1 MKRLLSSFAAAAC
14 LLSCIQESI
23 VEEQIRQNQ
32 ESPVETEQEQII
44 RLSAQISN
52 EQEIDTKSILDQSGI
67 ETKLTEIT
75 IAAYDKGGVIRDC
88 RHYTNGF
95 SSMELSVAADMTYN
109 IYALANMGDMTSL
122 MPASESALPELSWQ
136 LESYSEIASNGF
148 PMCGKL
154 ENLKNEGGRI
164 ILDRLFAKFSVRILH
179 TGLPSTSSQS
189 IFTYN
194 MCNKSIYLRQANTRL
209 FPFSSHG
216 SRALSASDTANL
228 SDYNPDLNSISA
240 YKGSLKPS
248 QMGPGPGYFKDTTLV
263 FYVPENMQGQLLPGN
278 TDPYRKVPQN
288 ICTLDKDYSGL
299 CTYLEFNAERKDNG
313 NGYSGGVTYRYYL
326 GADCTTD
333 FNIERNCKYNMTLDF
348 TEDGFFIQS
357 WKVDRHEDWSDKR
370 TLEFVG
376 GPFTISQGQSKK
388 VMVHYSVNG
397 GNNSSFRP
405 DDWTCIFDQAGMKA
419 AGLEYSV
426 NKSSL
431 VTGENGNQ
439 DFCITFTAASDARVG
454 TNFPLKIASW
464 DGSLT
469 DNSTISI
476 TKASSISVSWDICPS
491 YVSQQG
497 IMTVSGISSEN
508 LPVILSG
515 YDSNLLS
522 VTRIADNKFMIVGR
536 DAGQTT
542 VRISGSAGESKL
554 DLDMNIQAPVL
565 RLGLG
570 SMSVNPDGAEA
581 SCDYEYLDNSM
592 SPLSGINKDVFA
604 EKLIP
609 KASSLPG
616 WFSATASDSDVTF
629 RIEKLV
635 DGAESIVP
643 GQAYSITLGANGC
656 NSVIGRSLS
665 LHVTDPFSDIVKVS
679 DFGKIH
685 DYSLFLSGTCPY
697 PSVRN
702 CFTADINENSDF
714 EYEAPV
720 PHADLSQISAEL
732 TPAWSDFSFACETF
746 GLSWGSSDSYSTG
759 ASFKISRKSV
769 TSATKHS
776 AGKHNVV
783 LNVTNRH
790 SGEKLSKICGTVGI
804 YVHTAVGSEA
814 VIESQAATHTNGT
827 YYGSFADIYNKL
839 SGHQLFSDS
848 NNYIYYADVMVKFL
862 TTVTGV
868 YVYKGMQ
875 DGVNARYN
883 RFDCLDIVRPSVSDG
898 QKGNGSLLYSVF
910 DDKGGDRIAVCGE
923 PYGYRRGIGK
933 LLYRAILMTGYN
945 TPISTI
951 QQKQMLLGYNP
962 SGTGHNKNYAPQYYV
977 HDMNL
982 GSDMNTNV
990 IGTDSPYYFSPSSC
1004 SSYRDS
1010 EDNGYHVIHFLETLI
1025 PASCGWLN
1033 FL

>member
-1 MKRLLSSFAAAAC
+1 MKRLLSSFATAAC
-14 LLSCIQESI
+14 LLSCIPESI
-23 VEEQIRQNQ
+23 CEEQIRQ
-32 ESPVETEQEQII
+32 EPEHPVETSQEQVI

-67 ETKLTEIT
+67 ETKLTGIT
-75 IAAYDKGGVIRDC
+75 IAAYDRGGVIRDC
-88 RHYTNGF
+88 RHYTKDF
-95 SSMELSVAADMTYN
+95 SSMELSVAADITYN

-136 LESYSEIASNGF
+136 LGSYSEIESNGF

-154 ENLKNEGGRI
+154 ENLKNKGGRI
-164 ILDRLFAKFSVRILH
+164 SLDRLFAKFSVRILH

-189 IFTYN
+189 VFTYN
-194 MCNKSIYLRQANTRL
+194 LCNKSIYLRQANTRL

-216 SRALSASDTANL
+216 SRALSESDTAHI
-228 SDYNPDLNSISA
+228 SDYNPDLNNSSE

-278 TDPYRKVPQN
+278 TDPYKKIPQN
-288 ICTLDKDYSGL
+288 ISSLDKDYSGL
-299 CTYLEFNAERKDNG
+299 CTYLEFNAERKNNG

-326 GADCTTD
+326 GANSTTD

-348 TEDGFFIQS
+348 TENGFFIKS
-357 WKVDRHEDWSDKR
+357 WKVERHEDWSDSR

-388 VMVHYSVNG
+388 VMVHYSTNDS
-397 GNNSSFRP
+397 NNSTLRP
-405 DDWTCIFDQAGMKA
+405 DDWTCMFDQAGMKA
-419 AGLEYSV
+419 AGLDYSV

-431 VTGENGNQ
+431 VVGENGYK
-439 DFCITFTAASDARVG
+439 DFCITFTAASNASVG
-454 TNFPLKIASW
+454 TSFPLKIASW

-476 TKASSISVSWDICPS
+476 TKSSSISVSWDICPS

-522 VTRIADNKFMIVGR
+522 VTRISDNRFRIVGL

-542 VRISGSAGESKL
+542 VKISGSAGESRL

-565 RLGLG
+565 RLGVG
-570 SMSVNPDGAEA
+570 SISVNPDGAEA

-609 KASSLPG
+609 KASDLPG
-616 WFSATASDSDVTF
+616 WFSVTSSDSNLTF

-635 DGAESIVP
+635 DGSKSIVP
-643 GQAYSITLGANGC
+643 GQAYGITLGASGC

-685 DYSLFLSGTCPY
+685 DYSLFLSGTCSY
-697 PSVRN
+697 TSVRN
-702 CFTADINENSDF
+702 CFSALINQNSSF

-732 TPAWSDFSFACETF
+732 TPAWNDFSFACETF
-746 GLSWGSSDSYSTG
+746 GLSWGSSSSFSTG
-759 ASFKISRKSV
+759 ASFKIDRKSV

-790 SGEKLSKICGTVGI
+790 SAEKLSKVCGTVEI

-814 VIESQAATHTNGT
+814 VINSRAATHTYGT
-827 YYGSFADIYNKL
+827 VYGSFADIYNTL
-839 SGHQLFSDS
+839 SGNQLFSDS
-848 NNYIYYADVMVKFL
+848 DEYIYYADVSLKFL

-875 DGVNARYN
+875 DGVNSRNN
-883 RFDCLDIVRPSVSDG
+883 RFDCLDIVRPSVTDG
-898 QKGNGSLLYSVF
+898 QKGNRLLYSVF
-910 DDKGGDRIAVCGE
+910 DDKGGDRIMVCGE

-962 SGTGHNKNYAPQYYV
+962 SGTGHYKSYAPKFQV
-977 HDMNL
+977 HDMNI

-990 IGTDSPYYFSPSSC
+990 ISTDSPYYFSPSSC

-1010 EDNGYHVIHFLETLI
+1010 EDNGYHVIHFLESLI

>member
-95 SSMELSVAADMTYN
+95 SSMELSVATDMTYN

-164 ILDRLFAKFSVRILH
+164 SLDRLFAKFSVRILH

-299 CTYLEFNAERKDNG
+299 CTYLEFNAERKNNG

-439 DFCITFTAASDARVG
+439 DFCITFTAASNASVG
-454 TNFPLKIASW
+454 TSFPLKIASW

-469 DNSTISI
+469 DNSTMSI

-643 GQAYSITLGANGC
+643 GKAYSITLGANGC

-720 PHADLSQISAEL
+720 PHAELSQISAEL

-814 VIESQAATHTNGT
+814 VIGSQAATHKNGT
-827 YYGSFADIYNKL
+827 YYGSFADIYNTL

>member
-1 MKRLLSSFAAAAC
+1 
-14 LLSCIQESI
+14 
-23 VEEQIRQNQ
+23 
-32 ESPVETEQEQII
+32 
-44 RLSAQISN
+44 
-52 EQEIDTKSILDQSGI
+52 
-67 ETKLTEIT
+67 
-75 IAAYDKGGVIRDC
+75 
-88 RHYTNGF
+88 
-95 SSMELSVAADMTYN
+95 
-109 IYALANMGDMTSL
+109 
-122 MPASESALPELSWQ
+122 
-136 LESYSEIASNGF
+136 
-148 PMCGKL
+148 
-154 ENLKNEGGRI
+154 
-164 ILDRLFAKFSVRILH
+164 
-179 TGLPSTSSQS
+179 
-189 IFTYN
+189 
-194 MCNKSIYLRQANTRL
+194 
-209 FPFSSHG
+209 
-216 SRALSASDTANL
+216 
-228 SDYNPDLNSISA
+228 
-240 YKGSLKPS
+240 
-248 QMGPGPGYFKDTTLV
+248 
-263 FYVPENMQGQLLPGN
+263 
-278 TDPYRKVPQN
+278 
-288 ICTLDKDYSGL
+288 
-299 CTYLEFNAERKDNG
+299 
-313 NGYSGGVTYRYYL
+313 
-326 GADCTTD
+326 
-333 FNIERNCKYNMTLDF
+333 
-348 TEDGFFIQS
+348 
-357 WKVDRHEDWSDKR
+357 
-370 TLEFVG
+370 
-376 GPFTISQGQSKK
+376 
-388 VMVHYSVNG
+388 
-397 GNNSSFRP
+397 
-405 DDWTCIFDQAGMKA
+405 
-419 AGLEYSV
+419 
-426 NKSSL
+426 
-431 VTGENGNQ
+431 
-439 DFCITFTAASDARVG
+439 
-454 TNFPLKIASW
+454 
-464 DGSLT
+464 
-469 DNSTISI
+469 
-476 TKASSISVSWDICPS
+476 
-491 YVSQQG
+491 
-497 IMTVSGISSEN
+497 
-508 LPVILSG
+508 
-515 YDSNLLS
+515 
-522 VTRIADNKFMIVGR
+522 
-536 DAGQTT
+536 
-542 VRISGSAGESKL
+542 
-554 DLDMNIQAPVL
+554 
-565 RLGLG
+565 
-570 SMSVNPDGAEA
+570 
-581 SCDYEYLDNSM
+581 M

-635 DGAESIVP
+635 DGEESIVP
-643 GQAYSITLGANGC
+643 GQAYSITLGATGC

-685 DYSLFLSGTCPY
+685 DYSLFLSGTCSY

-702 CFTADINENSDF
+702 CFTALINQNASF

-814 VIESQAATHTNGT
+814 VIGSQAATHKNGT
-827 YYGSFADIYNKL
+827 YYGSFADIYNTL

-933 LLYRAILMTGYN
+933 LLYRALLMTGYN
-945 TPISTI
+945 TPIPTV

>member
-1 MKRLLSSFAAAAC
+1 MKRILSSFAAAAC

-23 VEEQIRQNQ
+23 VEEQIMQNP
-32 ESPVETEQEQII
+32 EPPVETTQERVIH
-44 RLSAQISN
+44 LSAQISN

-67 ETKLTEIT
+67 ETKLTGIT
-75 IAAYDKGGVIRDC
+75 VAAYDKGGVIRDC

-95 SSMELSVAADMTYN
+95 SSMELCVAADMTYN

-136 LESYSEIASNGF
+136 LDSYSEIASNGF

-164 ILDRLFAKFSVRILH
+164 CLDRLFAKFSVRILH
-179 TGLPSTSSQS
+179 TGLPSTSAQE
-189 IFTYN
+189 IFSYN

-216 SRALSASDTANL
+216 SRALSDSDTANL
-228 SDYNPDLNSISA
+228 SDYNPDLNNSSA

-288 ICTLDKDYSGL
+288 ISSLDKDYSGL
-299 CTYLEFNAERKDNG
+299 CTYLEFNAERKNNG

-326 GADCTTD
+326 GADSTTD

-348 TEDGFFIQS
+348 TENGFFIQS
-357 WKVDRHEDWSDKR
+357 WKVERHEDWSDKR

-388 VMVHYSVNG
+388 VMVHYNTNG
-397 GNNSSFRP
+397 GNNSTLRP
-405 DDWTCIFDQAGMKA
+405 DDWTCMFDQAGMKA

-431 VTGENGNQ
+431 VTGENGNE
-439 DFCITFTAASDARVG
+439 DFCITFTAASNASVG
-454 TNFPLKIASW
+454 TSFPLKIVSW

-476 TKASSISVSWDICPS
+476 TKASSISISWDICPS

-508 LPVILSG
+508 LPVTLSG
-515 YDSNLLS
+515 YDSNILS
-522 VTRIADNKFMIVGR
+522 VTRLSDNQFRIVGL

-542 VRISGSAGESKL
+542 VKVSGSEGESKIE
-554 DLDMNIQAPVL
+554 LDMNIQAPVL
-565 RLGLG
+565 RLGVG
-570 SMSVNPDGAEA
+570 SIAVNPDGAEV
-581 SCDYEYLDNSM
+581 SCEYEYLDNSM
-592 SPLSGINKDVFA
+592 SPISGINQDVFA
-604 EKLIP
+604 EKLMP
-609 KASSLPG
+609 KASNLPG
-616 WFSATASDSDVTF
+616 WFSATASASDVKF
-629 RIEKLV
+629 RIEKLL
-635 DGAESIVP
+635 DGTESIVP
-643 GQAYSITLGANGC
+643 GQTYGITLGASGC
-656 NSVIGRSLS
+656 NSVIGRNLS
-665 LHVTDPFSDIVKVS
+665 LHVTDPFSDIVKIS

-685 DYSLFLSGTCPY
+685 DYSLFLSGTCSY

-702 CFTADINENSDF
+702 CFTELINQNSSF

-720 PHADLSQISAEL
+720 PHADLSQVSAEL
-732 TPAWSDFSFACETF
+732 SPAWSDFSFTCESF
-746 GLSWGSSDSYSTG
+746 GLSWGSSDSFSTG
-759 ASFKISRKSV
+759 ASFKIARKSV
-769 TSATKHS
+769 TSSTKHS
-776 AGKHNVV
+776 AGKHNVI

-790 SGEKLSKICGTVGI
+790 SGEKLSKVCGTVGI

-814 VIESQAATHTNGT
+814 VIGSRAATHTNGT
-827 YYGSFADIYNKL
+827 YYGSFADIYNTLCGNK
-839 SGHQLFSDS
+839 LFSDS
-848 NNYIYYADVMVKFL
+848 DDYIYYADVTVKFL

-875 DGVNARYN
+875 DGVNTRHD
-883 RFDCLDIVRPSVSDG
+883 RFDCFDIVRPSVTDG
-898 QKGNGSLLYSVF
+898 QKGNGLLYSVF
-910 DDKGGDRIAVCGE
+910 DDKGGDRIVVCGE

-933 LLYRAILMTGYN
+933 LLYRAIIMNGYS

-951 QQKQMLLGYNP
+951 QQEQLLLGYNP
-962 SGTGHNKNYAPQYYV
+962 SGTEHNKSYAPKYKV
-977 HDMNL
+977 HDMNI
-982 GSDMNTNV
+982 GSNMSTNIV
-990 IGTDSPYYFSPSSC
+990 STNSPYYFSPSSC

-1010 EDNGYHVIHFLETLI
+1010 QDNGYHVIHFLESLL